1 MLTNDLKSKIQSVYR
16 EFLASRELT
25 PRYGQKLMIA
35 NIAKTLAN
43 INTDSQGVRIKF
55 KDNADAKGNKENNK
69 KSDEAGDKNQS
80 IDSTDTNV
88 SIIPDAEV
96 QTKNPHLCIIE
107 AGTGTGKTV
116 AYLLAAIPIAQALK
130 KRLVVSTATIALQEQ
145 IIQKDLPEIKN
156 NTSLSFNFTLAKGRG
171 RYLCLS
177 KLDRILM
184 TDDSSVDLSQS
195 FLADDAAPADAQAI
209 TIYNSMV
216 DAMSAGKWDGD
227 RDSWTTE
234 IDPAVWAPVTTNHR
248 ECTGRRCSNVNSCSF
263 FKARDAIDKYDL
275 IVANHDLV
283 LADLALGGGAIL
295 PSPEDT
301 IYIFDEGHHLPD
313 KALNHFSYHTRVAAT
328 SKWLDQSHKV
338 LSSMLGDISGAG
350 NVDHYAEQ
358 LPATFLDAKQSLEK
372 IYPKCQQLMD
382 EQLSID
388 NDRNALS
395 NNGFNKDSRRYRFEG
410 GIPAAGFIELA
421 EILSQKFDRLNS
433 LLTQVSGE
441 IQESMEDGYCS
452 VPKVD
457 LETWFPVVGSWQS
470 RAEANLALWKS
481 YSNIAVVADADKHK
495 VIPTARWITLVEFSG
510 AVDFEVCS
518 SPILAANTLKYR
530 LWEECFGAVVTSA
543 TLTALGRF
551 DSFMMRSGTTHDQHY
566 SVMPSPFDFSRATL
580 QVPKFCVEA
589 NKAREHTESIV
600 ENLPSLLDEQKGC
613 LVLFSS
619 RKQMEEVF
627 YQLRQSVR
635 DKILMQGEL
644 SKQAML
650 VEHKKIITAGNSSVL
665 FGLASFAEG
674 VDLPGDFC
682 SHVIIAKL
690 PFAVPDDPIEAS
702 LAEWIESK
710 GGNAFM
716 DITVPDAAMK
726 LVQACGRLLRKESD
740 AGKITILDKRLI
752 TKRYGKLLLNC
763 LPAYTV
769 ELGK

>member
-1 MLTNDLKSKIQSVYR
+1 MLTDKLKSTIQSVYR
-16 EFLASRELT
+16 EFLDSRKLS
-25 PRYGQKLMIA
+25 PRYGQKLMVA
-35 NIAKTLAN
+35 NIANTLGN
-43 INTDSQGVRIKF
+43 IKSDNQGVRLKSKVPVEA
-55 KDNADAKGNKENNK
+55 KDTT
-69 KSDEAGDKNQS
+69 QS
-80 IDSTDTNV
+80 IDAN
-88 SIIPDAEV
+88 SIITSDSA
-96 QTKNPHLCIIE
+96 TSLNNPHVCIIE

-116 AYLLAAIPIAQALK
+116 AYLLAAIPIAQALNK
-130 KRLVVSTATIALQEQ
+130 KLVVSTATIALQEQ
-145 IIQKDLPEIKN
+145 ITQKDLPEVKK
-156 NTSLSFNFTLAKGRG
+156 NTSLSFNYTLAKGRG

-184 TDDSSVDLSQS
+184 GSDSALDLSQS
-195 FLADDAAPADAQAI
+195 FLASDAAPINEQGMTVYA
-209 TIYNSMV
+209 SMV

-227 RDSWTTE
+227 RDNWGTE
-234 IDPAVWAPVTTNHR
+234 IEASVWAPITTNHR

-313 KALNHFSYHTRVAAT
+313 KALNHFAYHTRVSAT

-338 LSSMLGDISGAG
+338 LSSMLGDVSGAG
-350 NVDHYAEQ
+350 NIDHYAEQ
-358 LPATFLDAKQSLEK
+358 LPAIFLDTKQSLDK
-372 IYPKCQQLMD
+372 VYPQCQQLMD
-382 EQLSID
+382 EQLSSE
-388 NDRNALS
+388 NDRGAFS
-395 NNGFNKDSRRYRFEG
+395 NNGFNKDSKRYRFEG
-410 GIPAAGFIELA
+410 GIPPAAFVSLA
-421 EILSQKFDRLNS
+421 ETLSQKFDRLNS
-433 LLTQVSGE
+433 LLTQVSNE
-441 IQESMEDGYCS
+441 LQESMEDGYCS

-470 RAEANLALWKS
+470 RADANLALWKS
-481 YSNIAVVADADKHK
+481 YSNISAVADSDKNK
-495 VIPTARWITLVEFSG
+495 VIPIARWITLVEFSG
-510 AVDFEVCS
+510 VVDFEVCS

-530 LWEECFGAVVTSA
+530 LWEECYGAVVTSA
-543 TLTALGRF
+543 TLTALGRYDRF
-551 DSFMMRSGTTHDQHY
+551 RMRAGTTKDQHY

-589 NKAREHTESIV
+589 NSAREHTENIV
-600 ENLPSLLDEQKGC
+600 EYLPGLLEEQKGS

-627 YQLRQSVR
+627 YQLRQTVR

-650 VEHKKIITAGNSSVL
+650 VEHKKVIDAGNSSVL
-665 FGLASFAEG
+665 FGLASFSEG
-674 VDLPGDFC
+674 VDLPGAYC

-726 LVQACGRLLRKESD
+726 LVQACGRLLRKETD
-740 AGKITILDKRLI
+740 EGKITILDKRLI
-752 TKRYGKLLLNC
+752 TKRYGKLLLSC
-763 LPAYTV
+763 LPAYQV
-769 ELGK
+769 ELGQ

>member
-1 MLTNDLKSKIQSVYR
+1 
-16 EFLASRELT
+16 
-25 PRYGQKLMIA
+25 MIA
-35 NIAKTLAN
+35 NIANTLAN
-43 INTDSQGVRIKF
+43 IKSDNQGLRINF
-55 KDNADAKGNKENNK
+55 KSDVDLKSNKEGKKEDNK
-69 KSDEAGDKNQS
+69 DQNESSIESKKDIILEDKT
-80 IDSTDTNV
+80 ST
-88 SIIPDAEV
+88 SSSHI
-96 QTKNPHLCIIE
+96 CIIE

-130 KRLVVSTATIALQEQ
+130 KKLVVSTATIALQEQ

-156 NTSLSFNFTLAKGRG
+156 NTSLSFNFALAKGRG

-184 TDDSSVDLSQS
+184 SNDSPIDLSQS
-195 FLADDAAPADAQAI
+195 FLADDAGPADEQAI

-227 RDSWTTE
+227 RDSWPTE
-234 IDPAVWAPVTTNHR
+234 IEPNVWAPITTNHR

-313 KALNHFSYHTRVAAT
+313 KALNHFACHTRVAAT

-358 LPATFLDAKQSLEK
+358 LPSIFLDTKQSLEK

-382 EQLSID
+382 EQSSSE
-388 NDRNALS
+388 NDRSHFA
-395 NNGFNKDSRRYRFEG
+395 NNNNFNKDSRRYRFEG
-410 GIPAAGFIELA
+410 GIPPAEFITLA
-421 EILSQKFDRLNS
+421 EILYQKFDRLNS
-433 LLTQVSGE
+433 LLRQVSDE
-441 IQESMEDGYCS
+441 IQEAMEDGYCS
-452 VPKVD
+452 VPKID

-481 YSNIAVVADADKHK
+481 YSNITVIADADKHK
-495 VIPTARWITLVEFSG
+495 IIPVARWVTLVEFAG
-510 AVDFEVCS
+510 AIDFEVCS
-518 SPILAANTLKYR
+518 SPILAANTLRYR

-551 DSFMMRSGTTHDQHY
+551 DRFMMRSGTTEDQHY

-589 NKAREHTESIV
+589 NNAREHTENIV
-600 ENLPSLLDEQKGC
+600 EYLPSLLEEQQGS

-650 VEHKKIITAGNSSVL
+650 IEHKKIITAGNSSVL

-674 VDLPGDFC
+674 VDLPGNFC

-740 AGKITILDKRLI
+740 TGKITILDKRLI
-752 TKRYGKLLLNC
+752 TKRYGKLLLSC
-763 LPAYTV
+763 LPAYQV
-769 ELGK
+769 ELGQ